1 MAAGQGKDMTTAAQ
15 RLTEL
20 GITLATPPKPVANYV
35 PWVKSGN
42 LVFVSGQLPLVD
54 GKVTVTGHLGAGVSV
69 DQGAAAARQAAINII
84 TQVNDACG
92 GDLERVV
99 RVIRLGGFVAATA
112 DFTQHPQVVN
122 GASDLMVA
130 VFGERG
136 RHARAAVGVPSL
148 PLGACVEVDAVI
160 EVK

>member
-1 MAAGQGKDMTTAAQ
+1 MTTAAQ

-42 LVFVSGQLPLVD
+42 LVFVSGQLPLAD

-122 GASDLMVA
+122 GASDLMVT

-148 PLGACVEVDAVI
+148 PLGACVEVDAVV
-160 EVK
+160 EVR